1 MTSFP
6 DAVTQ
11 TLADIAESPEQRLAV
26 LSHDLDLLAQ
36 EVSRRLLRQD
46 TTTSELTLMA
56 NRLTTA
62 FTALRALTVRIEAQ
76 EAHTTAIR
84 RFLERNA
91 SEWR

>member
-11 TLADIAESPEQRLAV
+11 TLADGAESPEQRLAV

-36 EVSRRLLRQD
+36 EVSHRLLRHD

-62 FTALRALTVRIEAQ
+62 FAALRALTVRIEAL
-76 EAHTTAIR
+76 EAHNTAMR